1 MKTRQ
6 VTQCFLQGMR
16 KGARDVVEAIF
27 GEATKRNEEK
37 RSVTSLSSTSQFE
50 AFNTALTPPPPQKMF
65 ISKLQP
71 HIARPLVLQAHNV
84 AQLEKVI
91 DAALR
96 IEHSFITSESQT
108 PSQQDSSFTT
118 TLAVECKHKQTDN
131 PQNFILGHLRPI
143 LDEDLQ
149 VHEDAAE
156 NTTNILSESWMCRA
170 NGEAVLSPTD
180 VPHPTATSISSSQ
193 TYKIAEQQKELA
205 AAELDSSVLSPFT
218 ENLSELNEH
227 DNEFVPFTTTPLEP
241 FSEQVKPPRRGK
253 SMRKLTENSFL
264 SFQL

>member
-1 MKTRQ
+1 
-6 VTQCFLQGMR
+6 
-16 KGARDVVEAIF
+16 
-27 GEATKRNEEK
+27 
-37 RSVTSLSSTSQFE
+37 
-50 AFNTALTPPPPQKMF
+50 MF

-84 AQLEKVI
+84 AQLENVI
-91 DAALR
+91 KAALR
-96 IEHSFITSESQT
+96 IEHSFIISESQT

-118 TLAVECKHKQTDN
+118 TLAVDCRRKQTDN

-156 NTTNILSESWMCRA
+156 NTTNILSESWMCWA

-180 VPHPTATSISSSQ
+180 
-193 TYKIAEQQKELA
+193 
-205 AAELDSSVLSPFT
+205 DSSVLSPFT

-253 SMRKLTENSFL
+253 PMRKLTENSFL